1 MHRHSMAMLDN
12 IVMMDETMVSDH
24 MPQTKRQL
32 KQLIKKGLPGPVKA
46 KVTASRT
53 RQIIIAFLDK
63 KGLVYTHI
71 VPRVSPSTPTTP
83 S

>member
-32 KQLIKKGLPGPVKA
+32 KQSIKKGLSGPVKA

-53 RQIIIAFLDK
+53 RQIIIA
-63 KGLVYTHI
+63 
-71 VPRVSPSTPTTP
+71 VPYHGGGRRK
-83 S
+83 